1 MEELQDRLADVPN
14 AANQDQLL
22 ARLKERIDQLS
33 RKLDDAQQACEAKDN
48 KIEELLRE
56 IDRLRRNR
64 DEADELRRK
73 VDDLEKALEDQRNRH
88 EDELDKLRKQMED
101 EHKCHLDD
109 LERKLRIEI
118 ELKIRRE

>member
-64 DEADELRRK
+64 DEA
-73 VDDLEKALEDQRNRH
+73 LEDQRNRH